1 MHSCTE
7 LETLKRFIRFP
18 STRLASTQLYS
29 IRFEWSQIVLTPRI
43 FGNASFMH
51 LNGNANSDCFPLF
64 PAFQFELFF
73 ASPGP
78 GHHPIAGETPQLSR
92 LALPSPKSSKNKST
106 TGSILTLH
114 CQWSVKFQQKQ
125 KNKRPEQSVT
135 RMWVSGAERCDE
147 CGSEWCTYRRSPA
160 CGAITTNN
168 HHSTFPPNFTWA
180 TCVGMFGSW
189 FPCTGKKNQANN
201 YIFSI
206 PLTKTNSK
214 EIGFF
219 IIQKCKQRHLLY
231 IFLCCTISFLSVFL
245 PVLCCCHCTK
255 IVDCKLHSVFPS
267 DVNTGTN
274 GCCRKFCVSIVA
286 KEKQVRVVRLSY
298 TWRPGTWEP
307 RLRPE
312 VRWCRCT

>member
-1 MHSCTE
+1 MECKVPTKTE
-7 LETLKRFIRFP
+7 KQEARTKRH
-18 STRLASTQLYS
+18 QD
-29 IRFEWSQIVLTPRI
+29 V
-43 FGNASFMH
+43 G
-51 LNGNANSDCFPLF
+51 
-64 PAFQFELFF
+64 
-73 ASPGP
+73 
-78 GHHPIAGETPQLSR
+78 
-92 LALPSPKSSKNKST
+92 
-106 TGSILTLH
+106 
-114 CQWSVKFQQKQ
+114 
-125 KNKRPEQSVT
+125 
-135 RMWVSGAERCDE
+135 
-147 CGSEWCTYRRSPA
+147 EWCREVRWVRVWVVHLQAKPCMWCHYYQQPPFNVPA
-160 CGAITTNN
+160 QLHLSDLCGNVWKLVSL
-168 HHSTFPPNFTWA
+168 HWQ
-180 TCVGMFGSW
+180 
-189 FPCTGKKNQANN
+189 KNQANN

-219 IIQKCKQRHLLY
+219 IIQNCKERHLLN

-255 IVDCKLHSVFPS
+255 IIDCKLHSVFPS